1 MSEDSDDET
10 KKKDKGGN
18 MNFDELMKAAVTI
31 KTNQLAQ
38 KKVFFESLPMF
49 LQAGLYYTKKQAE
62 LRKQT
67 YAEKLIAHDKLK
79 DEAGKAF
86 AEGVILFKIFI

>member
-1 MSEDSDDET
+1 MSEDSDDE
-10 KKKDKGGN
+10 KNQKDKGSN

-38 KKVFFESLPMF
+38 KKVLFESLPMF

-62 LRKQT
+62 LRKQSFD
-67 YAEKLIAHDKLK
+67 EKVIAHDKLK

-86 AEGVILFKIFI
+86 ADGVINFIIF